1 MTADELQA
9 AIDRA
14 EGKRRE
20 LEAQQPEAK
29 ATARLFAM
37 IPKAAALYRQQVAL
51 GLNGNPRDASK
62 AKVFLRGLFEGGK
75 VTLSP
80 GADGSLWANYSLAP
94 AVLLKAA
101 AGTGYRGRGI

>member
-62 AKVFLRGLFEGGK
+62 AKVFLRGLFEGGR
-75 VTLSP
+75 SP
-80 GADGSLWANYSLAP
+80 SAQ
-94 AVLLKAA
+94 VRTAA
-101 AGTGYRGRGI
+101 SGPTIRSPLRCF